1 MNNLNVLLKN
11 SPKFKTKI
19 RSNKGIKI
27 IVIHYTGMQSEVDA
41 LNRLT
46 DFKSKVSCHYLINE
60 KGQIISIIPDNYT
73 AWHAGKSKWGKLSSL
88 NKSSIGIEL
97 VNPGH
102 NFGYKKFGK
111 KQISAL
117 IQLIKKLIKK
127 YNINKKNIVGHSDV
141 AVDRKKDPGE
151 KFPWEVLS
159 KNGIGI
165 WHNLN
170 YKNLKKLRKKIIEQ
184 NDQKKFII
192 FLKLIGYLTKNLSNK
207 KFFKLIKSFQRRFR
221 PELVNGKID
230 KECFVIAK
238 KLSKLY
244 D

>member
-60 KGQIISIIPDNYT
+60 KGKIISIVPDNYT
-73 AWHAGKSKWGKLSSL
+73 AWHAGKSRWGKLSSL

-127 YNINKKNIVGHSDV
+127 YNINKKNIVGHSDI
-141 AVDRKKDPGE
+141 APLRKKDPGE
-151 KFPWEVLS
+151 KFPWKILAKS
-159 KNGIGI
+159 NIGI
-165 WHNLN
+165 WHNL
-170 YKNLKKLRKKIIEQ
+170 KQKKLMKNRKKKILKMEKLIFFKFLNKIGFQ
-184 NDQKKFII
+184 TRFNIKKSKYQKK
-192 FLKLIGYLTKNLSNK
+192 LIEA
-207 KFFKLIKSFQRRFR
+207 FQRRFR
-221 PELVNGKID
+221 PELISGIID
-230 KECFVIAK
+230 KECFFIAK
-238 KLSKLY
+238 NLSL
-244 D
+244 

>member
-11 SPKFKTKI
+11 SPKFMTKI

-60 KGQIISIIPDNYT
+60 KGKIISIVPDNYT
-73 AWHAGKSKWGKLSSL
+73 AWHAGKSRWGKLSSL

-127 YNINKKNIVGHSDV
+127 YNINKKNIVGHSDI
-141 AVDRKKDPGE
+141 APLRKKDPGE
-151 KFPWEVLS
+151 KFPWKILAKS
-159 KNGIGI
+159 NIGI
-165 WHNLN
+165 WHNL
-170 YKNLKKLRKKIIEQ
+170 KQKKLMKNRKKKILKMEKLIFFKFLNKIGFQ
-184 NDQKKFII
+184 TRFNIKKSKYQKK
-192 FLKLIGYLTKNLSNK
+192 LIEA
-207 KFFKLIKSFQRRFR
+207 FQRRFR
-221 PELVNGKID
+221 PELISGIID
-230 KECFVIAK
+230 KECFFIAK
-238 KLSKLY
+238 NLSI
-244 D
+244 

>member
-60 KGQIISIIPDNYT
+60 KGQIINIIPDNHT
-73 AWHAGKSKWGKLSSL
+73 AWHAGKSRWGKLSSL
-88 NKSSIGIEL
+88 NKYSIGIEL

-102 NFGYKKFGK
+102 NFGYKKFRK

-127 YNINKKNIVGHSDV
+127 YNIKK
-141 AVDRKKDPGE
+141 KKYCWS
-151 KFPWEVLS
+151 FRYS
-159 KNGIGI
+159 TF
-165 WHNLN
+165 
-170 YKNLKKLRKKIIEQ
+170 KKK
-184 NDQKKFII
+184 
-192 FLKLIGYLTKNLSNK
+192 GSW
-207 KFFKLIKSFQRRFR
+207 
-221 PELVNGKID
+221 GKISL
-230 KECFVIAK
+230 ENI
-238 KLSKLY
+238 SKVKY
-244 D
+244 WHMA

>member
-60 KGQIISIIPDNYT
+60 KGKIISIVPDNYT
-73 AWHAGKSKWGKLSSL
+73 AWHAGKSRWGKLSSL

-117 IQLIKKLIKK
+117 IQHIKKLIKK
-127 YNINKKNIVGHSDV
+127 YNINKKNIVGHSDI
-141 AVDRKKDPGE
+141 APLRKKDPGE
-151 KFPWEVLS
+151 KFPWKILAKS
-159 KNGIGI
+159 NIGI
-165 WHNLN
+165 WHNLKQKKLM
-170 YKNLKKLRKKIIEQ
+170 KNRKKKILKKEKLIFFKFLNKIGFQTRFNIKKSRY
-184 NDQKKFII
+184 QKK
-192 FLKLIGYLTKNLSNK
+192 LIEA
-207 KFFKLIKSFQRRFR
+207 FQRRFR
-221 PELVNGKID
+221 PELISGILD
-230 KECFVIAK
+230 KECFFIAK
-238 KLSKLY
+238 NLSL
-244 D
+244 

>member
-1 MNNLNVLLKN
+1 MYNLNVLLRN

-19 RSNKGIKI
+19 RSNKSIKI

-60 KGQIISIIPDNYT
+60 KGKIISIVPDNYT
-73 AWHAGKSKWGKLSSL
+73 AWHAGKSRWGKLSSL

-127 YNINKKNIVGHSDV
+127 YNINKKNIVGHSDI
-141 AVDRKKDPGE
+141 APLRKKDPGE
-151 KFPWEVLS
+151 KFPWKILAKS
-159 KNGIGI
+159 NIGI
-165 WHNLN
+165 WHNLKQKKLM
-170 YKNLKKLRKKIIEQ
+170 KNRKKKILKKEKLIFFKFLNKIGFQTRFNIKKSKY
-184 NDQKKFII
+184 QKK
-192 FLKLIGYLTKNLSNK
+192 LIEA
-207 KFFKLIKSFQRRFR
+207 FQRRFR
-221 PELVNGKID
+221 PELISGIID
-230 KECFVIAK
+230 KECFFIAK
-238 KLSKLY
+238 NLSL
-244 D
+244 

>member
-60 KGQIISIIPDNYT
+60 KGKIISIVPDNYT
-73 AWHAGKSKWGKLSSL
+73 AWHAGKSRWGKLSSL

-127 YNINKKNIVGHSDV
+127 YNINNKNIVGHSDI
-141 AVDRKKDPGE
+141 APLRKKDPGE
-151 KFPWEVLS
+151 KFPWKILAKS
-159 KNGIGI
+159 NIGI
-165 WHNLN
+165 WHNLKQKKLM
-170 YKNLKKLRKKIIEQ
+170 KNRKKKILKKEKLIFFKFLNKIGFQTRFNIKKSRY
-184 NDQKKFII
+184 QKK
-192 FLKLIGYLTKNLSNK
+192 LIEA
-207 KFFKLIKSFQRRFR
+207 FQRRFR
-221 PELVNGKID
+221 PELISGILD
-230 KECFVIAK
+230 KECFFIAK
-238 KLSKLY
+238 NLSL
-244 D
+244 

>member
-1 MNNLNVLLKN
+1 MNNLNILLRN

-60 KGQIISIIPDNYT
+60 KGKIISIVPDNYT
-73 AWHAGKSKWGKLSSL
+73 AWHAGKSRWGKLSSL

-127 YNINKKNIVGHSDV
+127 YNINKKNIVGHSDI
-141 AVDRKKDPGE
+141 APLRKKDPGE
-151 KFPWEVLS
+151 KFPWKILAKS
-159 KNGIGI
+159 NIGI
-165 WHNLN
+165 WHNLKQKKLM
-170 YKNLKKLRKKIIEQ
+170 KNRKKKILKKEKLIFFKFLNKIGFQTRFNIKKSKY
-184 NDQKKFII
+184 QKK
-192 FLKLIGYLTKNLSNK
+192 LIEA
-207 KFFKLIKSFQRRFR
+207 FQRRFR
-221 PELVNGKID
+221 PRLISGVID
-230 KECFVIAK
+230 KECFFIAK
-238 KLSKLY
+238 NISL
-244 D
+244 

>member
-46 DFKSKVSCHYLINE
+46 DLKSKVSCHYLINE
-60 KGQIISIIPDNYT
+60 KGKILSIVPDNYT
-73 AWHAGKSKWGKLSSL
+73 AWHAGKSRWGKLSSL
-88 NKSSIGIEL
+88 NKYSFGIEL

-127 YNINKKNIVGHSDV
+127 YNINKKNIVGHSDI
-141 AVDRKKDPGE
+141 APLRKKDPGE
-151 KFPWEVLS
+151 KFPWKILAKS
-159 KNGIGI
+159 NIGI
-165 WHNLN
+165 WHNLKQKKLM
-170 YKNLKKLRKKIIEQ
+170 KNRKKKILKKEKLIFFKFLNKIGFQTRFNIKKSKY
-184 NDQKKFII
+184 QKK
-192 FLKLIGYLTKNLSNK
+192 LIEA
-207 KFFKLIKSFQRRFR
+207 FQRRFR
-221 PELVNGKID
+221 PELISGIID
-230 KECFVIAK
+230 KECFFIAK
-238 KLSKLY
+238 NLSL
-244 D
+244 

>member
-1 MNNLNVLLKN
+1 MNNLNILLKN

-73 AWHAGKSKWGKLSSL
+73 AWHAGKSRWGKLSSL
-88 NKSSIGIEL
+88 NKYSIGIEL

-102 NFGYKKFGK
+102 NFGYKKFRK
-111 KQISAL
+111 KQISSL

-127 YNINKKNIVGHSDV
+127 YNINKKNIVGHSDI
-141 AVDRKKDPGE
+141 APLRKKDPGE
-151 KFPWEVLS
+151 KFPWKILAKS
-159 KNGIGI
+159 NIGI
-165 WHNLN
+165 WHNLKQKKLM
-170 YKNLKKLRKKIIEQ
+170 KNRKKKILKKEKLIFFKFLNKIGFQTRFNIKKSKY
-184 NDQKKFII
+184 QKK
-192 FLKLIGYLTKNLSNK
+192 LIEA
-207 KFFKLIKSFQRRFR
+207 FQRRFR
-221 PELVNGKID
+221 PELISGIID
-230 KECFVIAK
+230 KECFFIAK
-238 KLSKLY
+238 NISL
-244 D
+244 